1 MNKES
6 LSSKIN
12 LEEETEKNTP
22 LSDEELS
29 SLIKASREETFKI
42 KEIKNEVSEDF
53 KKVSLHDIAKKYNKK
68 NEAKKQDKNEK
79 KIEEIENKEINKDI
93 KEDKENN
100 KGDKKNDI
108 TKGEGSKDDVDR
120 EEKTK
125 EEGDGASFEEKK
137 IIEEEEHLKII
148 EAAKKEAFE
157 KGKETAYSEV
167 KEGADASIARLNS
180 ISDKIAK
187 TDQLDLTELE
197 NLISDKIISLS
208 SELTGKIIKAVPTEF
223 LKKIKS
229 FIATL
234 DNNDGKIKIFISDD
248 DYKVLEKNKDI
259 KGKLKEM
266 NITNKAELINGEVE
280 LLVNG
285 IRIKQKLE
293 R

>member
-1 MNKES
+1 

-53 KKVSLHDIAKKYNKK
+53 KKISLHDIAKKYNKK

-79 KIEEIENKEINKDI
+79 KIEEIENKEINNDI

-108 TKGEGSKDDVDR
+108 TKGEGSIDDVDR

-180 ISDKIAK
+180 I
-187 TDQLDLTELE
+187 
-197 NLISDKIISLS
+197 
-208 SELTGKIIKAVPTEF
+208 
-223 LKKIKS
+223 
-229 FIATL
+229 
-234 DNNDGKIKIFISDD
+234 
-248 DYKVLEKNKDI
+248 
-259 KGKLKEM
+259 
-266 NITNKAELINGEVE
+266 
-280 LLVNG
+280 
-285 IRIKQKLE
+285 
-293 R
+293 